1 MASREPPSPGGGSQL
16 DGEGVR
22 DELLAAS
29 LTDGDGGGAAGKEGE
44 ALTAAAAQGEQ
55 PHHAHSCFSKWGVGA
70 VSCLGGWAGLSLD
83 ARQLRW
89 LSDEEGETEEHPPAR
104 TVLCA

>member
-1 MASREPPSPGGGSQL
+1 M
-16 DGEGVR
+16 R

-55 PHHAHSCFSKWGVGA
+55 PHHAHSCFSKWGWVQSVVGEA
-70 VSCLGGWAGLSLD
+70 GQAYLSMLVSFAG
-83 ARQLRW
+83 
-89 LSDEEGETEEHPPAR
+89 
-104 TVLCA
+104 